1 MTRAGDKTDS
11 QNPHPETPGFTP
23 ETLNLRAELKAADEP
38 ESQWLFGDY
47 TVSTHHGR
55 DSLWVVVRG
64 PGQGGIALRT
74 YPIMGQ
80 NIIVEAHRR
89 EDGGDWKVETHSG
102 VYRISLTFL
111 GDNLL
116 RMISRLVPSHDLLVV
131 FWPRDL
137 YVLDENDDPRQAEG
151 RVEAGQRGLN
161 AGLCYLCLKKPA
173 FGSVLYMQ
181 NLTALNPFFIDT
193 KTKPDGVVGGQWPEL
208 GYQPPGSPNGD
219 SPPVNP
225 LKEGQD
231 YVISDALVS
240 LRADCGAN
248 EFEVARNFVE
258 MLADI
263 YPHLD
268 KPEPEYRDWI
278 WRADKTLLDLKTSPD
293 VIEVHD
299 GKTYIRPYVAAEY
312 PDSMVQMTVLK
323 SLREYE
329 AWRGRRDPFSDDL
342 ADAMEGF
349 FDNDL
354 RTLRRYL
361 PDVGDDKDRD
371 AVDSWYIYH
380 PLMNLA
386 RLALKGEAWADT
398 LFRKSIAFTV
408 KAAHHFKY
416 KWPIQYDLTTLKVI
430 EKDRGDGLGQTD
442 VGGFYAY
449 VMLLAHELTQD
460 KTYVAE
466 AKAALKALEDDRFE
480 LVYQTNL
487 TAWGALACLRLW
499 KMGDD
504 PHYLDQ
510 AYVFIAGL
518 MHNCELW
525 GSKIGWARHY
535 ANFFGVTC
543 LHDGPYMAAYEA
555 FEMFAAFDEAL
566 KISDAELPEPLKLL
580 MCEYRRYAL
589 DVLWSFYPDFLPA
602 ESLSDTVRN
611 GHLDRA
617 LSLPL
622 EDIYG
627 DGSPAGQVGQE
638 VYGAGSAFFLVSRAY
653 FPCGDAPFRLYVDYP
668 ANVEP
673 KDGYLAIKLK
683 GPKGCIARLRLIALD
698 GKAGPP
704 AVSIDGLEATGR
716 GDAYVEYRPMADAE
730 ITVRWSA

>member
-1 MTRAGDKTDS
+1 MTTVDHKASK

-23 ETLNLRAELKAADEP
+23 ETLNARFEILAANEP
-38 ESQWLFGDY
+38 ESQWPLGDY

-55 DSLWVVVRG
+55 DSLWVVVRK

-89 EDGGDWKVETHSG
+89 EDGGDWKVETRSG

-116 RMISRLVPSHDLLVV
+116 RMTSSLVPSHDLLVV

-181 NLTALNPFFIDT
+181 NLTALNPFFVDT

-219 SPPVNP
+219 SPPVDP
-225 LKEGQD
+225 LKAGQD
-231 YVISDALVS
+231 YVISDALIS
-240 LRADCGAN
+240 LRDDCGAN

-293 VIEVHD
+293 VTQVHD
-299 GKTYIRPYVAAEY
+299 GRTYIRPYVAAEY

-329 AWRGRRDPFSDDL
+329 AWRGRRDPFSDEL
-342 ADAMEGF
+342 AGAMEGF
-349 FDNDL
+349 FDNEL

-361 PDVGDDKDRD
+361 QDVGDDKDRD

-416 KWPIQYDLTTLKVI
+416 RWPIQYDLTNLKVI

-449 VMLLAHELTQD
+449 VMLLAHELTHD
-460 KTYVAE
+460 ATYVAE
-466 AKAALKALEDDRFE
+466 ARAALKALENDRFE

-499 KMGDD
+499 QMEDD

-525 GSKIGWARHY
+525 ASKIGWAGHY
-535 ANFFGVTC
+535 TNFFGVTC

-555 FEMFAAFDEAL
+555 FEVFEAFDEAL
-566 KISDAELPEPLKLL
+566 KISGPDLPEALKLL

-611 GHLDRA
+611 GHIDRA

-638 VYGAGSAFFLVSRAY
+638 VYGAGSAFVLASRAY
-653 FPCGDAPFRLYVDYP
+653 FACGNAPFRLFADYP
-668 ANVEP
+668 ANIEP
-673 KDGYLAIKLK
+673 KDGCIGIQLK
-683 GPKGCIARLRLIALD
+683 GPKGCVARLRLIALD
-698 GKAGPP
+698 DKAGLPE
-704 AVSIDGLEATGR
+704 VSIERLETTDSGNT
-716 GDAYVEYRPMADAE
+716 YVEYRPAADAE
-730 ITVRWSA
+730 ITVRWTV